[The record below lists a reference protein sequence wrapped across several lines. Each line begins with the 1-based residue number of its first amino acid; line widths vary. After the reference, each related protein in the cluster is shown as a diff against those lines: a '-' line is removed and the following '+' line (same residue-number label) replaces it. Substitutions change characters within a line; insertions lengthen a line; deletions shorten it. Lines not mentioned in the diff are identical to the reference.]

1 MTVFP
6 VTALLFCS
14 LLPWVNF
21 SVLNLVQVEESLE
34 VLLVPGLRTGDAD
47 EVGALPGAVGYPLGV
62 GEVKDVQ
69 VTLESETLLSLGS
82 PDSARQRFLIC
93 HKKKLLFS
101 IYQKNLFL

>member
-1 MTVFP
+1 M
-6 VTALLFCS
+6 
-14 LLPWVNF
+14 NF

-62 GEVKDVQ
+62 DVGEVKLVVGEVKDVQ

-82 PDSARQRFLIC
+82 PDSAHQRFLIC
-93 HKKKLLFS
+93 HKKKLLYS
-101 IYQKNLFL
+101 IDQKTCF